1 MRHQIMKNNPIRAIL
16 VTLALIITL
25 GTQAGA
31 EIKLDA
37 SDFTVSVHLT
47 DGATDACWTGT
58 RAVRQYVEE
67 NLEEIGFKLA
77 YFNTADALKNQY
89 VFEVSVFAKRK
100 SFGDISICDGG
111 VQTVFKTNTQ
121 VHGQEHIAQ
130 LAGYLINGSNP
141 DWNDTVMSLVGLVIK
156 EIENYFQ

>member
-1 MRHQIMKNNPIRAIL
+1 MINSMRNIL
-16 VTLALIITL
+16 ITLALIASI
-25 GTQAGA
+25 GTQQAGA

-37 SDFTVSVHLT
+37 SNFTVSVNLT

-58 RAVRQYVEE
+58 QEVRLYIEE
-67 NLEEIGFKLA
+67 NLEEIGFKFGH
-77 YFNTADALKNQY
+77 FNKANALKNQY
-89 VFEVSVFAKRK
+89 VFDVSVFAKRK
-100 SFGDISICDGG
+100 KFGDVTLCDGG
-111 VQTVFKTNTQ
+111 VRTVFKTNTQ

-141 DWNDTVMSLVGLVIK
+141 DWNDTTLSLVGLMIK